1 MNIDDL
7 IRYLQGFDP
16 SEIPRL
22 IIVDPPRRKLY
33 PVTEVVCI
41 TDNTFPV
48 FGVEVGEA
56 EPFDDELK
64 TAAEDD
70 EQKGGEE

>member
-22 IIVDPPRRKLY
+22 IIVDPP
-33 PVTEVVCI
+33 
-41 TDNTFPV
+41 
-48 FGVEVGEA
+48 A
-56 EPFDDELK
+56 ESFIR
-64 TAAEDD
+64 
-70 EQKGGEE
+70 